1 MSRPKS
7 SYTLWIMGHVLRG
20 LFALLIFSVCA
31 FLIWRVA
38 FSQKPPKQMRSIGT
52 NEVLRAALEE
62 HDTLTMITQK
72 TQVSYTEASDNQAYF
87 RYDWCVFI
95 EEADQVQLL
104 FFYNNSTLEKV
115 QSEQGLAQELPRGE
129 AVFDVVL
136 TQYVDV
142 SPEGH
147 TGDPVSEKKAFSP
160 TCVEVDTN
168 RNGMYTFIRYTFDGV
183 DLADTLV
190 IYLDVY
196 YAQLEESLGTLRLY
210 HTENRTEVRELERKE
225 EKIIRGE

>member
-20 LFALLIFSVCA
+20 LFALLIIFVCA

-38 FSQKPPKQMRSIGT
+38 FSQKPPKEMRSITG
-52 NEVLRAALEE
+52 NEVLRAALDE
-62 HDTLTMITQK
+62 HETLTLLTQK

-95 EEADQVQLL
+95 EEANQVQLL

-115 QSEQGLAQELPRGE
+115 QEEQGLAKELPNGE
-129 AVFDVVL
+129 VVFDVVL
-136 TQYVDV
+136 TQYIDV
-142 SPEGH
+142 TPEGH
-147 TGDPVSEKKAFSP
+147 TGDPVTEKKEFLPVS
-160 TCVEVDTN
+160 CEVDTN
-168 RNGMYTFIRYTFDGV
+168 RNGMYTFFRYTFDGV
-183 DLADTLV
+183 ALADTVV

-196 YAQLEESLGTLRLY
+196 YEQLSDSLGTLRLY
-210 HTENRTEVRELERKE
+210 HAENKSEVRALKAKE

>member
-20 LFALLIFSVCA
+20 LFALLIVFVCA

-38 FSQKPPKQMRSIGT
+38 FSQKPPKGMRNIGT

-72 TQVSYTEASDNQAYF
+72 TQVSYTEAADKQAYF
-87 RYDWCVFI
+87 QYDWCIFV
-95 EEADQVQLL
+95 EEADQVQLV

-115 QSEQGLAQELPRGE
+115 QAEQSLDKELPSGE
-129 AVFDVVL
+129 IVFDVVL
-136 TQYVDV
+136 TQYIDC

-147 TGDPVSEKKAFSP
+147 EGDPVTEKKEFAP
-160 TCVEVDTN
+160 TASEVSVN
-168 RNGMYTFIRYTFDGV
+168 RNGMYTFTRYTFDGV

-196 YAQLEESLGTLRLY
+196 HEEVPTSLGTLRLY
-210 HTENRTEVRELERKE
+210 HAENRTEVREIERKE
-225 EKIIRGE
+225 EKIVRGE